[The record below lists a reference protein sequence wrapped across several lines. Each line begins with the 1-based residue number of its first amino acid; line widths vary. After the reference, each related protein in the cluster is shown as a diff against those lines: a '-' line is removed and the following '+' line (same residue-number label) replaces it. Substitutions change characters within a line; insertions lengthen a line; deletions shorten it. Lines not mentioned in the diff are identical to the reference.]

1 MDNAIV
7 CFVMILFF
15 VCFASISIIQL
26 EINKINRE
34 AEAFND
40 VIKQISKDINRIDNI
55 IKKEINKNGRF

>member
-15 VCFASISIIQL
+15 ICFVSFSIIQF

-34 AEAFND
+34 VEAFND
-40 VIKQISKDINRIDNI
+40 VIKQISKDINRIDN
-55 IKKEINKNGRF
+55 KEGDK

>member
-15 VCFASISIIQL
+15 ICFVSISIIL
-26 EINKINRE
+26 NKINSE
-34 AEAFND
+34 VEAFND
-40 VIKQISKDINRIDNI
+40 VIKQISKDINRIELI